1 MDISKQVFRRS
12 ARMGLS
18 YVVLSLL
25 MGVFLTTS
33 LNIAATIG
41 NVSSADNGNSVPLG
55 PMLGLLVVPMG
66 ALVGLVITT
75 PVYLLF
81 VNDKNAGVLEYLL
94 AVGMDQ
100 RDVFLG
106 YLKAGVMLSLV
117 AMVPVVL
124 INTAFMS
131 GGLGPAL
138 LGGALALGTGVS
150 DVALVTIMMTA
161 FSSMQRRPTGMNS
174 SLGITIGVLFLI
186 PELLLL
192 SVLGTQ
198 VVWVEGGVAV
208 ALLIAAVFFLLSLGK
223 LIKREKLLP

>member
-138 LGGALALGTGVS
+138 LGGALVLGTGVS

-174 SLGITIGVLFLI
+174 PLGITIGVLFLI

-198 VVWVEGGVAV
+198 VVWVEGGMAV